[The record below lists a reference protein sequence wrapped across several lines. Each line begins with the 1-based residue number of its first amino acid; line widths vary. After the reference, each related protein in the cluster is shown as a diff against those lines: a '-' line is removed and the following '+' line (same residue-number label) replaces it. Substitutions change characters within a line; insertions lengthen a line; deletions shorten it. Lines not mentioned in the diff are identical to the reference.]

1 MIMVTI
7 LDALLEVAATSRC
20 ALPPTRWSGSPAD
33 ALVMDLSTE
42 WQLRSQ

>member
-1 MIMVTI
+1 MIITEPF
-7 LDALLEVAATSRC
+7 ALLEVAATSRC